1 MRVAGE
7 QDGSADHELSR
18 PPAGSFESGESTPP
32 PITIMAV
39 EISSHHELIRDGG
52 RPACS
57 VEELTHILAEPM
69 TRYKTILSWLSDD
82 PDSEI
87 GDGEMKT
94 IFSRQ
99 FARWW
104 DFRKSQWDNRGI
116 GDSEKGLSA
125 FLEASTRRYKGMGA
139 QAMVS
144 APSFNETIQ
153 RLRQT

>member
-1 MRVAGE
+1 MILSALVCPVLMSISEQHAAFQIDNATLNVDDLFTHLMRVAGE

-39 EISSHHELIRDGG
+39 EISSHHELIRDGD

-82 PDSEI
+82 PDS
-87 GDGEMKT
+87 
-94 IFSRQ
+94 
-99 FARWW
+99 
-104 DFRKSQWDNRGI
+104 
-116 GDSEKGLSA
+116 
-125 FLEASTRRYKGMGA
+125 
-139 QAMVS
+139 
-144 APSFNETIQ
+144 
-153 RLRQT
+153 RLQMER